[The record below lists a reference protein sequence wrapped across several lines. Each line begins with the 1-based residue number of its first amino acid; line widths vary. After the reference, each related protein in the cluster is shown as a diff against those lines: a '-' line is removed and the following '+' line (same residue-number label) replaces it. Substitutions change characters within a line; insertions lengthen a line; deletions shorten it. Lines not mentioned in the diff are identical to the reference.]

1 MAVSFDQLVPGAV
14 FRFKTGLRRITRVR
28 PYSDRFM
35 VDWEYADGQPRQ
47 RRGGSVWGPNFRRE
61 AIEMVPDPSMH
72 CESRQLLPSRR
83 TVACLPQ
90 PVEIKLTTRCP
101 AKWVMV
107 DMESGELW
115 GHDGHHYHRLSEPLI
130 GEVVDVARMAGKS
143 LG

>member
-1 MAVSFDQLVPGAV
+1 MSVPFDLIRPGVV
-14 FRFKTGLRRITRVR
+14 FRFKAGLRRVTRLR

-72 CESRQLLPSRR
+72 HESRQLLPSRR
-83 TVACLPQ
+83 TVACLEH

-101 AKWVMV
+101 AKWSMV
-107 DMESGELW
+107 DMETGELW
-115 GHDGHHYHRLSEPLI
+115 GHDGQRFQRMTAAQA
-130 GEVVDVARMAGKS
+130 GEIADIARMAAKDT
-143 LG
+143 

>member
-1 MAVSFDQLVPGAV
+1 MSVPFDLIRPGVV
-14 FRFKTGLRRITRVR
+14 FRFKAGLRRVTRLR

-72 CESRQLLPSRR
+72 HESRQLLPSRR
-83 TVACLPQ
+83 TVACLEH

-101 AKWVMV
+101 AKWAMV
-107 DMESGELW
+107 DMETGELW
-115 GHDGHHYHRLSEPLI
+115 GHDGQHFQRMTAMQAD
-130 GEVVDVARMAGKS
+130 EVADIARMAAKDT
-143 LG
+143 

>member
-1 MAVSFDQLVPGAV
+1 MSVPFDLIRPGVV
-14 FRFKTGLRRITRVR
+14 FRFKAGLRRVTRLR

-72 CESRQLLPSRR
+72 HESRQLLPSRR
-83 TVACLPQ
+83 TVACLEH

-101 AKWVMV
+101 AKWAMV
-107 DMESGELW
+107 DMETGELW
-115 GHDGHHYHRLSEPLI
+115 GHDGQHFQRMTAMQA
-130 GEVVDVARMAGKS
+130 GEVAEIARMAAKES
-143 LG
+143 